1 MATVKTDAARYEQS
15 RERSAEVLRTALA
28 FMGQHDAA
36 FNPVTFTVWYEHAAG
51 INAELTRAIEQC
63 VLTEPRLGDGTIVRL
78 YRDHVAA
85 VDELAMQ
92 RASAE
97 LQRVMSSMAE
107 SAAHT
112 GLKAGLFSDQL
123 SELTQTLRGQEAAK
137 IGSALSQT
145 LAETA
150 EMKDSAAALQR
161 QVVASRQEID
171 RLRSDLN
178 RARDE
183 ALVDPLTRVVNR
195 RGFDGKLQDMF
206 EQAPVSGSSHCL
218 VMFDIDRFKAVND
231 TCGHVMGDRVLQ
243 GVAEA
248 LGSGV
253 QDPTHCLARYGGE
266 EFALLLPQCS
276 RDAAL
281 ALAESCR
288 ERVKA
293 MKVRDRRTQS
303 VVLSV
308 TISAGVTALQPDD
321 DAQSFIARADG
332 ALYAAKQAG
341 RDRVICA

>member
-1 MATVKTDAARYEQS
+1 M
-15 RERSAEVLRTALA
+15 LRTALA

-36 FNPVTFTVWYEHAAG
+36 FNPVTFAVWYEHAAG
-51 INAELTRAIEQC
+51 INAELSRAIEQC
-63 VLTEPRLGDGTIVRL
+63 LLTEPRLGDETIARL
-78 YRDHVAA
+78 YRDHVGA

-112 GLKAGLFSDQL
+112 DLKAGKFSEQL
-123 SELTQTLRGQEAAK
+123 SELTQTLRTREASQL
-137 IGSALSQT
+137 GSALSQT
-145 LAETA
+145 LAGTA
-150 EMKDSAAALQR
+150 AMKDSATALQR
-161 QVVASRQEID
+161 QVVASRQEIE
-171 RLRSDLN
+171 RLRNDLS

-183 ALVDPLTRVVNR
+183 ALVDSLTRVVNR
-195 RGFDGKLQDMF
+195 RGFDDRMKEML
-206 EQAPVSGSSHCL
+206 EQAPAPGSSHFL

-248 LGSGV
+248 LSSGV

-266 EFALLLPQCS
+266 EFAILLPHCRQ
-276 RDAAL
+276 DVAV

-308 TISAGVTALQPDD
+308 TISAGVTALQPGD

-341 RDRVICA
+341 RDRVNCA

>member
-1 MATVKTDAARYEQS
+1 VKTYAERYSQS

-36 FNPVTFTVWYEHAAG
+36 FNPLTFAVWYEHAAG
-51 INAELTRAIEQC
+51 INAELSTAIEQC
-63 VLTEPRLGDGTIVRL
+63 LLAESRLGDETIARL
-78 YRDHVAA
+78 HRDHVGA

-97 LQRVMSSMAE
+97 LRRVMSSMAE
-107 SAAHT
+107 SAVDT
-112 GLKAGLFSDQL
+112 GLKAGRFSDQL
-123 SELTQTLRGQEAAK
+123 SELTQTLHGQEAAE
-137 IGSALSQT
+137 IRSALSQT
-145 LAETA
+145 LAGTA

-161 QVVASRQEID
+161 QVVVSRQEIE

-183 ALVDPLTRVVNR
+183 ALVDALTRVVNR
-195 RGFDGKLQDMF
+195 RGFDSKLKEMLDQTP
-206 EQAPVSGSSHCL
+206 AAGSSHCL

-231 TCGHVMGDRVLQ
+231 NCGHVMGDRVLQ

-248 LGSGV
+248 LSSGV
-253 QDPTHCLARYGGE
+253 QDPAHCLARYGGE
-266 EFALLLPQCS
+266 EFALLLPQCGQ
-276 RDAAL
+276 DAAV

-303 VVLSV
+303 VVLRV
-308 TISAGVTALQPDD
+308 TISAGVAALQPGE
-321 DAQSFIARADG
+321 DAQSFIARADA

-341 RDRVICA
+341 RDRVIRA